1 MSELIEQTAPSRGFV
16 RGSSEQMKRL
26 RNRPGAPERVAAIR
40 EEMREADR
48 VQAMNVAA
56 IRKAADLTQTEL
68 AGRLG
73 VGQSVVSRTE
83 RGEDMLLS
91 TLANYLAA
99 TGADAASIVV
109 SVNGINVE
117 FDLIAAAR
125 RRAETSKS
133 GPAS

>member
-1 MSELIEQTAPSRGFV
+1 MSELTEQTAPSRGFV
-16 RGSSEQMKRL
+16 RGSSEQLKRL
-26 RNRPGAPERVAAIR
+26 RDRPGAPERVAAIR
-40 EEMREADR
+40 EGMRKADR
-48 VQAMNVAA
+48 VHAMSVAA
-56 IRKAADLTQTEL
+56 IRKAADLTQNEL
-68 AGRLG
+68 ADRLG

-117 FDLIAAAR
+117 LDLIPAAR
-125 RRAETSKS
+125 RRTETSRPGLTS
-133 GPAS
+133 